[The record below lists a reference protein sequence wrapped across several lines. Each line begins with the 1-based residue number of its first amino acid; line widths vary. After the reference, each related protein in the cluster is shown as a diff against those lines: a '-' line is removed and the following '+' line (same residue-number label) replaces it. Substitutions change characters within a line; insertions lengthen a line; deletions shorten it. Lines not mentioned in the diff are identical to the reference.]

1 MKDSLFD
8 FICGLICIISV
19 MFIGHWFIEGMVKYS
34 PFKAVGR
41 QIDKAASPY

>member
-19 MFIGHWFIEGMVKYS
+19 IIIGHWFIEGVVKYS
-34 PFKAVGR
+34 PLAAVGR
-41 QIDKAASPY
+41 QIEGIAK